1 MSTIGAYDIAGVNK
15 WALAQR
21 LTQGDKFFAAEIG
34 GVTWYIDNYCAR
46 AVPETAAYVKAV
58 PATDGI
64 TRNIRN
70 RTQTTEEVEL
80 HDTGLIRRSEIKGKP
95 DITIWET
102 DDGTQVGVRE
112 DFAKLA
118 GKKGKL
124 YGGAQDPANSAICIR
139 VDGVPSAV
147 IMPVRIRKEESK

>member
-1 MSTIGAYDIAGVNK
+1 MSMIGAYDIAGVNK

-21 LTQGDKFFAAEIG
+21 LTWGDRFFMAEID

-46 AVPETAAYVKAV
+46 AVPETCAYVKAV
-58 PATDGI
+58 SATDGI
-64 TRNIRN
+64 TRSIRS
-70 RTQTTEEVEL
+70 RTQATEEVEL

-102 DDGTQVGVRE
+102 SDGTQVGVRE
-112 DFAKLA
+112 DFAKLT

-124 YGGAQDPANSAICIR
+124 YGNARNPAESMICIR
-139 VDGVPSAV
+139 VDGEPIAV
-147 IMPVRIRKEESK
+147 IMPVRIRKEEAK